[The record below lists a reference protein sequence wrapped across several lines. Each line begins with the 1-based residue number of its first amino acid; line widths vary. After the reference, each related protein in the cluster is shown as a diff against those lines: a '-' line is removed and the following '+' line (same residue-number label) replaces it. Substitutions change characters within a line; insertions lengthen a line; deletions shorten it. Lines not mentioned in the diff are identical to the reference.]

1 MADDRAAR
9 NPARC
14 DAFAPPGRQPARVF
28 FCEPFIR
35 TLGNPDVESRLL
47 LRVLTAP
54 ATFRFMAAEMT
65 PMMKQYHAMRQTL
78 PADVLLL
85 FRLGDFYEMFFEDA
99 QTAADILRLTLTKRN
114 GIPMAGVPFHAA
126 PGYVRR
132 LVKAGK
138 RVAIAEQTS
147 EPIAGKLTTREISQ
161 VISAGTVSDMAMLD
175 DDRPLYLAAVFAE
188 GKTLGLAYADHTTG
202 LFRLAEFTDARALE
216 DELASLGPAEVL
228 FSAEQAVTFGRLP
241 AAQVHDSYAF
251 LYDQAVF
258 TLREHF
264 KVQSLDGFGCTSMTA
279 AVGAAGAILHYLK
292 HSLQRTVSHL
302 RRLQPYQTSSFV
314 ILDSAAQQH
323 LDLVHSRAGKTSTL
337 LGALDR
343 TSTPMGARSLR
354 DWILRPLR
362 DLDTLRAR
370 QDVIATLIQRPSLLG
385 ALRDQLKG
393 VKDIE
398 RTAGRLSQGSGNGR
412 DLQALGASLKIL
424 PDLRTSLA
432 SVISEDRVDRV
443 DGAPPDPSA
452 SAPAS
457 TSGLAA
463 ALLAEVADFSELAAA
478 IDRAIIDEPP
488 ATIKEGGFIR
498 DGYHQ
503 ELDEL
508 RNASGQG
515 KEWIAQLQTRE
526 MEATGIK
533 SLKIRY
539 NGVFGYFIEISKAN
553 AEKAPPHYHRKQTM
567 VNAERFITPELKQI
581 EDKILG
587 AEERA
592 KKLEMELF
600 HELRAG
606 ITERL
611 DDLQTTAAAVGTL
624 DVLAAMSETARLFN
638 YCRPLLNESRAL
650 YIKDG
655 RHPVLDQVAG
665 GERFVPNDVAL
676 EPEQAR
682 LHIITGPNMAGKSTY
697 IRQVALLTLMAQ
709 TGSFIP
715 AASAEIGLVDRIFT
729 RVGASDDLSRGQST
743 FMVEMNETA
752 MIVNNA
758 TPRSLIILD
767 EIGRGTSTFDGLS
780 LAWSIAEYLHDI
792 IGARALFATHY
803 HELTALAKSRA
814 GVKNYN
820 VAVREWND
828 QVIFL
833 RKIIAGAADKSY
845 GIHVARLAGLPD
857 EIITRARV
865 ILAHLESNAASPE
878 DGADQTAARVTR
890 RPSRARPV
898 ATDASGDAAE
908 VLPTPAAAQMTLF

>member
-1 MADDRAAR
+1 VLSRSEGEAAAAACVSGC
-9 NPARC
+9 P
-14 DAFAPPGRQPARVF
+14 
-28 FCEPFIR
+28 
-35 TLGNPDVESRLL
+35 LPDWGL
-47 LRVLTAP
+47 
-54 ATFRFMAAEMT
+54 MAAEMT

-99 QTAADILRLTLTKRN
+99 QVAAEILRLTLTKRN
-114 GIPMAGVPFHAA
+114 GIPMAGVPYHAA

-147 EPIAGKLTTREISQ
+147 EPVAGKLTAREISQ
-161 VISAGTVSDMAMLD
+161 VITAGTVNDMAMLEA
-175 DDRPLYLAAVFAE
+175 DRPLYLAAVFAD
-188 GKTLGLAYADHTTG
+188 GKKLGLAYVDHTTG
-202 LFRLAEFTDARALE
+202 LFRLTEFSDGRALE
-216 DELASLGPAEVL
+216 DELASLGAAEVL
-228 FSAEQAVTFGRLP
+228 FSAEQAEAFGRLP
-241 AAQVHDSYAF
+241 AAQVHDGYAF
-251 LYDQAVF
+251 LYEQAVF

-264 KVQSLDGFGCTSMTA
+264 KVQSLDGFGCGGLRA
-279 AVGAAGAILHYLK
+279 AVGAAGAILHYLR
-292 HSLQRTVSHL
+292 HSLQRSVDHL
-302 RRLQPYQTSSFV
+302 RRLRPYQTGSYV

-323 LDLVHSRAGKTSTL
+323 LDLVQSRAGKAGTL

-343 TSTPMGARSLR
+343 TQTPMGARALR
-354 DWILRPLR
+354 EWILRPLR
-362 DLDTLRAR
+362 DLEALGAR
-370 QDVIATLIQRPSLLG
+370 QDVIASLIERPSLLG
-385 ALRDQLKG
+385 SLRERLKE

-398 RTAGRLSQGSGNGR
+398 RTAGRLSQGGGNGR
-412 DLQALGASLKIL
+412 DLQALGASLKAL
-424 PDLRTSLA
+424 PGLREVLEALGAGEGAAGRPALA
-432 SVISEDRVDRV
+432 S
-443 DGAPPDPSA
+443 
-452 SAPAS
+452 
-457 TSGLAA
+457 L
-463 ALLAEVADFSELAAA
+463 LLAGLADFSELAAEIDAA
-478 IDRAIIDEPP
+478 IVDEPP
-488 ATIKEGGFIR
+488 ATIKDGGFIR
-498 DGYHQ
+498 DGCHP

-508 RNASGQG
+508 RGAAGKG

-526 MEATGIK
+526 IEATGIK

-553 AEKAPPHYHRKQTM
+553 AEKAPAHYHRKQTM

-587 AEERA
+587 AEERS
-592 KKLEMELF
+592 KKLELELF
-600 HELRAG
+600 HEFRG
-606 ITERL
+606 RITGRL
-611 DDLQTTAAAVGTL
+611 DELQTTAEAAATV
-624 DVLAAMSETARLFN
+624 DVLASLAETARLYD

-676 EPEQAR
+676 EPERAR
-682 LHIITGPNMAGKSTY
+682 LHVITGPNMAGKSTY

-709 TGSFIP
+709 VGSFLP

-729 RVGASDDLSRGQST
+729 RVGASDDLARGQST

-752 MIVNNA
+752 LIVNNA
-758 TPRSLIILD
+758 TDRSLIILD

-780 LAWSIAEYLHDI
+780 LAWSIAEHLHDVI
-792 IGARALFATHY
+792 CARALFATHY
-803 HELTALAKSRA
+803 HELTALAKSRP

-857 EIITRARV
+857 EIIARAKV

-878 DGADQTAARVTR
+878 EGTEAEAGAGGARAPRRPARV
-890 RPSRARPV
+890 RA
-898 ATDASGDAAE
+898 AAEEGE
-908 VLPTPAAAQMTLF
+908 VLPKAAPAQMTLF

>member
-1 MADDRAAR
+1 
-9 NPARC
+9 
-14 DAFAPPGRQPARVF
+14 
-28 FCEPFIR
+28 
-35 TLGNPDVESRLL
+35 
-47 LRVLTAP
+47 
-54 ATFRFMAAEMT
+54 
-65 PMMKQYHAMRQTL
+65 
-78 PADVLLL
+78 
-85 FRLGDFYEMFFEDA
+85 
-99 QTAADILRLTLTKRN
+99 
-114 GIPMAGVPFHAA
+114 
-126 PGYVRR
+126 
-132 LVKAGK
+132 
-138 RVAIAEQTS
+138 
-147 EPIAGKLTTREISQ
+147 
-161 VISAGTVSDMAMLD
+161 
-175 DDRPLYLAAVFAE
+175 
-188 GKTLGLAYADHTTG
+188 
-202 LFRLAEFTDARALE
+202 
-216 DELASLGPAEVL
+216 
-228 FSAEQAVTFGRLP
+228 
-241 AAQVHDSYAF
+241 
-251 LYDQAVF
+251 
-258 TLREHF
+258 
-264 KVQSLDGFGCTSMTA
+264 
-279 AVGAAGAILHYLK
+279 
-292 HSLQRTVSHL
+292 
-302 RRLQPYQTSSFV
+302 
-314 ILDSAAQQH
+314 
-323 LDLVHSRAGKTSTL
+323 
-337 LGALDR
+337 
-343 TSTPMGARSLR
+343 MGARSLR

-362 DLDTLRAR
+362 DLTTLRAR

-385 ALRDQLKG
+385 TLRDQLKG

-432 SVISEDRVDRV
+432 SVIAEDRVDRVDRV

-463 ALLAEVADFSELAAA
+463 TLLAEVADFSELAAA

-503 ELDEL
+503 ELDDL

-682 LHIITGPNMAGKSTY
+682 LHIDYTGGSTAILARG
-697 IRQVALLTLMAQ
+697 IRAAL
-709 TGSFIP
+709 
-715 AASAEIGLVDRIFT
+715 AASAHFRKI
-729 RVGASDDLSRGQST
+729 SST
-743 FMVEMNETA
+743 C
-752 MIVNNA
+752 
-758 TPRSLIILD
+758 
-767 EIGRGTSTFDGLS
+767 
-780 LAWSIAEYLHDI
+780 H
-792 IGARALFATHY
+792 
-803 HELTALAKSRA
+803 
-814 GVKNYN
+814 
-820 VAVREWND
+820 REWEKKH
-828 QVIFL
+828 QAYQQQ
-833 RKIIAGAADKSY
+833 K
-845 GIHVARLAGLPD
+845 
-857 EIITRARV
+857 RV
-865 ILAHLESNAASPE
+865 QA
-878 DGADQTAARVTR
+878 V
-890 RPSRARPV
+890 
-898 ATDASGDAAE
+898 
-908 VLPTPAAAQMTLF
+908 